1 MKFFV
6 SFFIEQLHLVRLDM
20 PRKDLQFCLIFVEL
34 FVFLIDSPMYL
45 LFSQSGVETTQ
56 CKYPHRVDQNWF
68 AKHLL
73 VPDTQNSPVV
83 MKTQLRLD
91 SLL

>member
-45 LFSQSGVETTQ
+45 LFHNRG
-56 CKYPHRVDQNWF
+56 
-68 AKHLL
+68 
-73 VPDTQNSPVV
+73 
-83 MKTQLRLD
+83 LRLP
-91 SLL
+91 SVNTPIELTKIGLQNTYWCQILKIPLL